1 MSNRDFMIGSIV
13 GGLIGAAAALM
24 LAPKS
29 GKEIREELGQQANKM
44 KEQSGRFSAEQ
55 IFEKGSDFVNVAKDK
70 TSTLSQVVSEQSSQI
85 MNKVRDI
92 TKNSNGQANDVIEN
106 MVGDALEQIADDST
120 EPKTKDTN
128 VNSQPSENENK
139 QTL

>member
-44 KEQSGRFSAEQ
+44 KEHSGRFSAEQ
-55 IFEKGSDFVNVAKDK
+55 IFEKGSEFVNVAKDK
-70 TSTLSQVVSEQSSQI
+70 SSTLSQVVSEQSSQI

-92 TKNSNGQANDVIEN
+92 TKTSNGQANDVIEN
-106 MVGDALEQIADDST
+106 MVGDALEQIAEDST
-120 EPKTKDTN
+120 EPKTQDTN
-128 VNSQPSENENK
+128 ANSQPSENENK
-139 QTL
+139 QTQ

>member
-106 MVGDALEQIADDST
+106 MVGDALEQIAEDST

-128 VNSQPSENENK
+128 ANSQPSENENK

>member
-92 TKNSNGQANDVIEN
+92 TKNSNGQANEVIEN
-106 MVGDALEQIADDST
+106 MVGDALEQIADDLT
-120 EPKTKDTN
+120 EPNTKDTN
-128 VNSQPSENENK
+128 ANSQPSENENK

>member
-44 KEQSGRFSAEQ
+44 KEQSGRFSADQ

-106 MVGDALEQIADDST
+106 MVGDALEQIADNST

-128 VNSQPSENENK
+128 ANSQPSENENK
-139 QTL
+139 QTQ